1 MRIAAFR
8 LCWQALQMVQPL
20 RCKWLCWMRMLS
32 VHSFRQLQVLVKE
45 MIDAWGPSGLEQHAR
60 TMQQAYAHRAQVVL
74 GAAGAPM
81 IPVGPAARSST
92 GTAHGLRPLPHF
104 TLHVLL
110 ACIDVDCSR
119 VTQLST
125 LPAISRCSPQNLRRR
140 R

>member
-81 IPVGPAARSST
+81 IPVGPAARSLHWDST
-92 GTAHGLRPLPHF
+92 RIATSSA
-104 TLHVLL
+104 LHS
-110 ACIDVDCSR
+110 ACAVGMH
-119 VTQLST
+119 
-125 LPAISRCSPQNLRRR
+125 
-140 R
+140 